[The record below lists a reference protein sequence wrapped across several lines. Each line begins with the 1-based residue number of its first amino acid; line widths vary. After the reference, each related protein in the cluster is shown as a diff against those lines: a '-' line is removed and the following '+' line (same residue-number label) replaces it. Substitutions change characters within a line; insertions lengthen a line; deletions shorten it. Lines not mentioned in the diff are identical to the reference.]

1 LSTFFVLVVAKIIV
15 EPDTW
20 RDARGR
26 GGREFSFFLS
36 KHRSIETS
44 SEWPAI
50 ANPSEFQMLAQSLLQ
65 VCFTPIDDCSRIIG
79 MADSIAKVSL
89 DYPFPS
95 PSRIAVANGELDF

>member
-1 LSTFFVLVVAKIIV
+1 MLT
-15 EPDTW
+15 
-20 RDARGR
+20 R
-26 GGREFSFFLS
+26 RERVFQLAI
-36 KHRSIETS
+36 KTS

-50 ANPSEFQMLAQSLLQ
+50 AHPSEFQMLAQSLLQ
-65 VCFTPIDDCSRIIG
+65 VCFTPVDDCSRIIV